1 MTPEQK
7 RVLADLLI
15 EWEDLYHQGKD
26 VPADVLCKQH
36 PELAGTLA
44 RQIAALKRVAWLDNQ
59 LGADGDG
66 PDDDRFEPPR
76 APKVLAGRYRLD
88 ELIATG
94 GFAEVWRAFDQELQ
108 RIIAIKIPKRTL
120 VDSKEAFLAEA
131 RRVARLKHPSI
142 LPVYDVGV
150 EDGDCFF
157 VSEFIGGGSLAD
169 RLIRGKV
176 TVEQASRWIL
186 SIADALGHAHD
197 AGVIHRD
204 IKPANI
210 LIDEHDRA
218 LLTDFGIA
226 QSVMQSGQLP
236 PSVGTLR
243 YMSPEQLAGE
253 AALPQS
259 DLYSLA
265 VVLHEAVT
273 GKPPYSSTE
282 PNSLRHEIATGA
294 VVSKDLPARLVTF
307 CRKALKKNPS
317 QRYAS
322 AELFATELRQACQ
335 PAGRWGVLGG
345 LAAGVLV
352 LAAIGFWRSPQPGS
366 ALTQETISRRESLS
380 AVPPLDRMHWTA
392 GPPHEGKVF
401 FFDANENVWVET
413 YADGTPFAYFRQT
426 AITDEYVA
434 LLDESRNLGI
444 RLWNDKCEYSCTNTF
459 PDDVGL
465 LAPGHWTTTIHGPLP
480 PRLYEPITLI
490 IGRATFSKYLEVLSK
505 ATGIRITADK
515 PVMDRAGITFNQS
528 LELEAS
534 DEWVSQYLDRLLA
547 AVDPEH
553 RLRLRSIQ
561 NPDGSV
567 EVIVTTKKE
576 LVD

>member
-1 MTPEQK
+1 MNPEQ
-7 RVLADLLI
+7 RRMLADLLI
-15 EWEDLYHQGKD
+15 EWEDLYRQGTD
-26 VPADVLCKQH
+26 TPAETLCKDH
-36 PELAGTLA
+36 PELASTLA
-44 RQIAALKRVAWLDNQ
+44 RQIAALKRVAWLDNK
-59 LGADGDG
+59 LGDDGDD
-66 PDDDRFEPPR
+66 PDCDCSEEPRP
-76 APKVLAGRYRLD
+76 PKVLAGRYRLD

-108 RIIAIKIPKRTL
+108 RIIAIKIPKKT
-120 VDSKEAFLAEA
+120 VVGSAEAFLSEA
-131 RRVARLKHPSI
+131 RRVARLKHPAI
-142 LPVYDVGV
+142 LPVYDVGL

-176 TVEQASRWIL
+176 AAEQASRWIL
-186 SIADALGHAHD
+186 SIADALGHAHN

-226 QSVMQSGQLP
+226 RSVLQPGQLP
-236 PSVGTLR
+236 KSIGTLR

-253 AALPQS
+253 AAVPQS
-259 DLYSLA
+259 DFYSLA

-282 PNSLRHEIATGA
+282 PNSLRHEITTGA
-294 VVSKDLPARLVTF
+294 VISKDLPARLVTF
-307 CRKALKKNPS
+307 CRKALNKNPI
-317 QRYAS
+317 QRHAS
-322 AELFATELRQACQ
+322 AELFAAELRQACQ
-335 PAGRWGVLGG
+335 PAGRWGVLEG
-345 LAAGVLV
+345 LAAAFVV
-352 LAAIGFWRSPQPGS
+352 LAAIGFWRSLQPGA
-366 ALTQETISRRESLS
+366 ALTQETTSRHQRPS
-380 AVPPLDRMHWTA
+380 AVPPVDRMHWTA
-392 GPPHEGKVF
+392 GPPHEGNVF
-401 FFDANENVWVET
+401 FFDATENEWVEMK
-413 YADGTPFAYFRQT
+413 ADGTPFARFRQT

-434 LLDESRNLGI
+434 LLDESRNMGI

-459 PDDVGL
+459 PEDVGI
-465 LAPGHWTTTIHGPLP
+465 LAPGYWTTTIHGPLP

-515 PVMDRAGITFNQS
+515 PALAHEGITVNQS
-528 LELEAS
+528 VDLEAS
-534 DEWVSQYLDRLLA
+534 GEWASQYLDRLLA
-547 AVDPEH
+547 AVDPKH

-561 NPDGSV
+561 NQDGSV
-567 EVIVTTKKE
+567 AVIVTTKKE
-576 LVD
+576 LAD